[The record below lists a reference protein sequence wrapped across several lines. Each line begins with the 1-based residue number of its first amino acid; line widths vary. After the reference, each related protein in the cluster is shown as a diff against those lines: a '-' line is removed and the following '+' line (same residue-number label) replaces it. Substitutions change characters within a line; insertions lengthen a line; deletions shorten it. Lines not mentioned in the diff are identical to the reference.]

1 MEYKLNLSS
10 TENKDLISYCN
21 MNDLRISEVIKKSYL
36 EGFNIERYGL
46 LNMGGTHEKQVEKE
60 VIVEKR
66 VEIPVE
72 VIKEVVKIE
81 YIEVEKPVEVIV
93 EKVREIEK
101 PIEIIKEVPVD
112 RVVEK
117 VVEVIK
123 EVPVERVIE
132 KVVEIIKEVP
142 VEKIVIQDVI
152 KEVPVEKIVYVTDQE
167 EMNAKIFQKELEF
180 ASQQKLFSTKT
191 QEMESIFQ
199 NEKSELLAKIQQLEN
214 RPDKIVEVI
223 KEVPVEKTVEVIKEV
238 EKIVIQE
245 KIVEVEKESTDNNL
259 KNKFDALQNTVQK
272 LKLDNIEKD
281 KQIRE
286 YEKTIEEIQKFQ
298 VERKAAFLKGSNLDD
313 TLYSK
318 KL

>member
-46 LNMGGTHEKQVEKE
+46 LNMGGTREKQVEKE

-66 VEIPVE
+66 VEVPVE

-81 YIEVEKPVEVIV
+81 YVEIEKPVEKLVEVI
-93 EKVREIEK
+93 REI
-101 PIEIIKEVPVD
+101 PVE

-123 EVPVERVIE
+123 EVPVE
-132 KVVEIIKEVP
+132 KVVVQEIIKEIP
-142 VEKIVIQDVI
+142 VEKVVYVTDQEEIKSKLSQKENEFEQQRKNFQNEKNELLLKIQQLENRPEKVIEVI
-152 KEVPVEKIVYVTDQE
+152 KEVPVEKIIE
-167 EMNAKIFQKELEF
+167 I
-180 ASQQKLFSTKT
+180 
-191 QEMESIFQ
+191 
-199 NEKSELLAKIQQLEN
+199 
-214 RPDKIVEVI
+214 
-223 KEVPVEKTVEVIKEV
+223 
-238 EKIVIQE
+238 
-245 KIVEVEKESTDNNL
+245 EKESTDSNL
-259 KNKFDALQNTVQK
+259 KPKFDALQNTVQK